1 MVSACMESASD
12 DFDSAQCSDGIRKCD
27 DNVLSKCIAGKW
39 HKIKTCDD
47 TTQCN
52 NQTGE
57 CDPIGSIC
65 TDGNW
70 KCNDNVLS
78 KCESGDWILKQTC
91 DKNTLCNVDIG
102 ECTPVALPEIKCQ
115 SDEHIFA
122 NQCEPDDEN
131 HCGTHTNDCTK
142 LSGWKSGSCIDK
154 QCYAYKCAT
163 GYHLASIIDANGN
176 EKTICE
182 QDTHDA
188 CGSINT
194 QCGADEICAQGVC
207 TDKCQPGEVICNGS
221 CINPKTNTQY
231 CGADPSCR
239 GFATCSGTEKCVDGS
254 CLLSSCAHNETLCTK
269 NGQKVCVD
277 VNGNNP
283 YHCGACGSTCVDT
296 EIAKATGCNQG
307 KCTYICYDNNI
318 NCGSNTEPL
327 CMPRERLKRDPL
339 NCGKCNKACEA
350 NELCQDGQCLVNSC
364 MGNACHYNNACVN
377 LNDHCGTQCLNCSAA
392 NNASAGYCQNG
403 TCVITACANGYHLST
418 DGTCE
423 IDSAIACPNGQAS
436 ATVNCNAIEYTQ
448 RGICEDKICKAKSCK
463 ANAHVEGNICVP
475 DTVGACGPSKT
486 NCRQIPGWKAGK
498 CENGVCVATACRQG
512 FCLNA
517 LHGKCTSAQNNS
529 TCGVDGGA
537 CQSCTI
543 KQVCSAGTCVDKKCA
558 GNVCQ
563 QKTEAGQEDICQN
576 DNTHCGSSCQD
587 CTINATASTCNDEGY
602 CQITA
607 CEKGYHEY
615 NNTCEADSIEHCGA
629 HGNACSVEN
638 GISFCNEGKC
648 DFDCYEGYKKVN
660 NSCERRTQ
668 FVLIWKRRLKPQ
680 GEYTDNVCIPIGKRS
695 SSIKI
700 CWGTSYT
707 PGKEQ
712 CTTIPS
718 SNSSKYYCYDYND
731 GSDESTIKITGVIE
745 DWSCLIGNTNYCNG
759 NVSNKFNGYL
769 KKIESYGEVKF
780 GNYAFYGTKLEGL
793 PPDESPKFSNNS
805 MKGAFANSNFNQDI
819 SHWDTSY
826 ITDMSEMFYNATSFN
841 QPLNNWDTSN
851 VKSMSKMFF
860 NATTFNQPLSNWD
873 TSNVKDMSYMFCD
886 ATNFNQPLNNW
897 DTSNVTIINSMF
909 YGATNFNQP
918 LNNWDTSNVK
928 DMRYMFASTKRF
940 NQPLSNWD
948 TTNVTNMSSM
958 FYAATSFNGY
968 LNTWNTSNVTNM
980 SSMFRGAQRFSQPL
994 NNWNTTNVK
1003 DMSYMFASTERFNQ
1017 PLDKWN
1023 TSNVKVM
1030 SSMFSGATNFNQPLD
1045 KWDTSNV
1052 TNMSKMF
1059 YNATSFDQPLDK
1071 WDVSKNTA
1079 LSIDLLFYES
1089 GMTRDNYCKLF
1100 NGAYKSYWEKFKK
1113 VLGKYFSCD

>member
-1 MVSACMESASD
+1 MKKRSFALLISAFMVSACMESASD

-70 KCNDNVLS
+70 KCDDNVLS

-239 GFATCSGTEKCVDGS
+239 SFATCSGTEKCVDGS

-418 DGTCE
+418 NGTCE

-486 NCRQIPGWKAGK
+486 N
-498 CENGVCVATACRQG
+498 
-512 FCLNA
+512 
-517 LHGKCTSAQNNS
+517 
-529 TCGVDGGA
+529 
-537 CQSCTI
+537 
-543 KQVCSAGTCVDKKCA
+543 
-558 GNVCQ
+558 
-563 QKTEAGQEDICQN
+563 
-576 DNTHCGSSCQD
+576 
-587 CTINATASTCNDEGY
+587 
-602 CQITA
+602 
-607 CEKGYHEY
+607 
-615 NNTCEADSIEHCGA
+615 
-629 HGNACSVEN
+629 
-638 GISFCNEGKC
+638 
-648 DFDCYEGYKKVN
+648 
-660 NSCERRTQ
+660 
-668 FVLIWKRRLKPQ
+668 
-680 GEYTDNVCIPIGKRS
+680 
-695 SSIKI
+695 
-700 CWGTSYT
+700 
-707 PGKEQ
+707 
-712 CTTIPS
+712 
-718 SNSSKYYCYDYND
+718 
-731 GSDESTIKITGVIE
+731 
-745 DWSCLIGNTNYCNG
+745 
-759 NVSNKFNGYL
+759 
-769 KKIESYGEVKF
+769 
-780 GNYAFYGTKLEGL
+780 
-793 PPDESPKFSNNS
+793 
-805 MKGAFANSNFNQDI
+805 
-819 SHWDTSY
+819 
-826 ITDMSEMFYNATSFN
+826 
-841 QPLNNWDTSN
+841 
-851 VKSMSKMFF
+851 
-860 NATTFNQPLSNWD
+860 
-873 TSNVKDMSYMFCD
+873 
-886 ATNFNQPLNNW
+886 
-897 DTSNVTIINSMF
+897 
-909 YGATNFNQP
+909 
-918 LNNWDTSNVK
+918 
-928 DMRYMFASTKRF
+928 
-940 NQPLSNWD
+940 
-948 TTNVTNMSSM
+948 
-958 FYAATSFNGY
+958 
-968 LNTWNTSNVTNM
+968 
-980 SSMFRGAQRFSQPL
+980 FR
-994 NNWNTTNVK
+994 
-1003 DMSYMFASTERFNQ
+1003 
-1017 PLDKWN
+1017 
-1023 TSNVKVM
+1023 
-1030 SSMFSGATNFNQPLD
+1030 
-1045 KWDTSNV
+1045 
-1052 TNMSKMF
+1052 
-1059 YNATSFDQPLDK
+1059 
-1071 WDVSKNTA
+1071 
-1079 LSIDLLFYES
+1079 
-1089 GMTRDNYCKLF
+1089 
-1100 NGAYKSYWEKFKK
+1100 
-1113 VLGKYFSCD
+1113 

>member
-1 MVSACMESASD
+1 MKKRSFALLIGAFMVSACMESASD

-57 CDPIGSIC
+57 CDPIDSIC
-65 TDGNW
+65 TDGTW

-91 DKNTLCNVDIG
+91 DKNTLCDVDIG

-327 CMPRERLKRDPL
+327 CMHRERLKRDPL

-403 TCVITACANGYHLST
+403 TCVITACAKGYHLST

-423 IDSAIACPNGQAS
+423 IDSATACPNGQAS

-543 KQVCSAGTCVDKKCA
+543 KHVCSAGACVDKKCV

-563 QKTEAGQEDICQN
+563 QKTEAGQEDICKN
-576 DNTHCGSSCQD
+576 DDTHCGSSCQD

-607 CEKGYHEY
+607 CKKGYHEY
-615 NNTCEADSIEHCGA
+615 NNTCEADSFEHCGA

-648 DFDCYEGYKKVN
+648 DFDCHEGYKKVN
-660 NSCERRTQ
+660 NSCEMRPQ
-668 FVLIWKRRLKPQ
+668 FILVWKRRIEPQ
-680 GEYTDNVCIPIGKRS
+680 GKYTDKYTDNVCIPIGKRS

-700 CWGTSYT
+700 CWGTST
-707 PGKEQ
+707 SPGKEP

-718 SNSSKYYCYDYND
+718 SNSSKYYCHHYDD
-731 GSDESTIKITGVIE
+731 GSDESTITITGEIE
-745 DWSCLIGNTNYCNG
+745 DWSCSAGSLSYCNG
-759 NVSNKFNGYL
+759 YFSDAHKFNGYL

-780 GNYAFYGTKLEGL
+780 GNYAFQGTRLEGL

-805 MKGAFANSNFNQDI
+805 MEGAFAYSNFNQDI
-819 SHWDTSY
+819 NHWDTSY
-826 ITDMSEMFYNATSFN
+826 ITNMSEMFSGATNFN
-841 QPLNNWDTSN
+841 RPLNNWDTSN
-851 VKSMSKMFF
+851 VKNMRWMFH
-860 NATTFNQPLSNWD
+860 NA
-873 TSNVKDMSYMFCD
+873 
-886 ATNFNQPLNNW
+886 
-897 DTSNVTIINSMF
+897 
-909 YGATNFNQP
+909 
-918 LNNWDTSNVK
+918 
-928 DMRYMFASTKRF
+928 R
-940 NQPLSNWD
+940 
-948 TTNVTNMSSM
+948 
-958 FYAATSFNGY
+958 SFN
-968 LNTWNTSNVTNM
+968 
-980 SSMFRGAQRFSQPL
+980 RPL
-994 NNWNTTNVK
+994 NNWNTTNVTSMSKMFEGAQRFNQPLDKWNTSNVK

-1052 TNMSKMF
+1052 TNMSEMFNNAVSFNRPLNSWNTTNVENMSKMF
-1059 YNATSFDQPLDK
+1059 YNAASFDQPLDK

-1100 NGAYKSYWEKFKK
+1100 KGAYKSRWEKFKK
-1113 VLGKYFSCD
+1113 VLGKSFNCD

>member
-1 MVSACMESASD
+1 MKKRSFALLISAFMVSACMESASD

-239 GFATCSGTEKCVDGS
+239 SFATCSGTEKCVDGS

-418 DGTCE
+418 NGTCE

-543 KQVCSAGTCVDKKCA
+543 KHVCSAGACVDKKCV

-587 CTINATASTCNDEGY
+587 CTLNATASTCNDEGY

-648 DFDCYEGYKKVN
+648 DFDCHEGYKKVN
-660 NSCERRTQ
+660 NSCERRPQ
-668 FVLIWKRRLKPQ
+668 FILVWKRRLEPQ
-680 GEYTDNVCIPIGKRS
+680 GKYTDNVCIPIGKRS

-700 CWGTSYT
+700 CWGTST
-707 PGKEQ
+707 SPGKEP
-712 CTTIPS
+712 CTTIES
-718 SNSSKYYCYDYND
+718 KNAAKYYCYDYND

-759 NVSNKFNGYL
+759 YISNKFNGYL

-826 ITDMSEMFYNATSFN
+826 ITDMSEMFYNATSFDR
-841 QPLNNWDTSN
+841 PLNNWDTSN
-851 VKSMSKMFF
+851 VKNMSKMFY
-860 NATTFNQPLSNWD
+860 NATSFNQPLSNWD
-873 TSNVKDMSYMFCD
+873 T
-886 ATNFNQPLNNW
+886 A
-897 DTSNVTIINSMF
+897 
-909 YGATNFNQP
+909 
-918 LNNWDTSNVK
+918 
-928 DMRYMFASTKRF
+928 
-940 NQPLSNWD
+940 
-948 TTNVTNMSSM
+948 NVTNM
-958 FYAATSFNGY
+958 N
-968 LNTWNTSNVTNM
+968 
-980 SSMFRGAQRFSQPL
+980 SMFRGAQRFSQPL
-994 NNWNTTNVK
+994 YKWKTTNVK

-1017 PLDKWN
+1017 PLYKWNTTNVKDMSYMFASAERFNQLINDWNTANVTSMNCMFNKATNFNQPLDKWN
-1023 TSNVKVM
+1023 TTNVKVM

-1052 TNMSKMF
+1052 TDMSEMFNNAVSFNRPLNSWNTKNVENMKRMF
-1059 YNATSFDQPLDK
+1059 YYAKSFDQPLDK
-1071 WDVSKNTA
+1071 WN
-1079 LSIDLLFYES
+1079 LSNIWSMNMIFYES

-1100 NGAYKSYWEKFKK
+1100 KGAYWSYWKYEKIY
-1113 VLGKYFSCD
+1113 LGKYFNCD

>member
-1 MVSACMESASD
+1 MKKRSFALLISAFMVSACMESASD
-12 DFDSAQCSDGIRKCD
+12 DFDSAQCSDGIRKCN

-65 TDGNW
+65 IDGTW

-102 ECTPVALPEIKCQ
+102 ECTPVVLPEIKCQ
-115 SDEHIFA
+115 SNEHIFA
-122 NQCEPDDEN
+122 NRCEPDDEN

-163 GYHLASIIDANGN
+163 GYHLASIINANGN

-269 NGQKVCVD
+269 NGQKICVD

-364 MGNACHYNNACVN
+364 IGNACHYNNACVN
-377 LNDHCGTQCLNCSAA
+377 LNDHCGTQCLNCSVA

-423 IDSAIACPNGQAS
+423 IDSATACPNGQAS

-486 NCRQIPGWKAGK
+486 NCRQIPGWKAGECK
-498 CENGVCVATACRQG
+498 NGVCVATACRLG
-512 FCLNA
+512 FCLNT

-543 KQVCSAGTCVDKKCA
+543 KHVCSAGACVDKKCV

-587 CTINATASTCNDEGY
+587 CTLNATASTCNDEGY

-648 DFDCYEGYKKVN
+648 DFDCHEGYKKVN
-660 NSCERRTQ
+660 NSCEMRPK
-668 FVLIWKRRLKPQ
+668 FILVWKRRLEPQ
-680 GEYTDNVCIPIGKRS
+680 GKYTDNVCIPIGKRS

-700 CWGTSYT
+700 CWGTST
-707 PGKEQ
+707 SPGKEP
-712 CTTIPS
+712 CTTIE
-718 SNSSKYYCYDYND
+718 SKNAAEYYCHHYDD
-731 GSDESTIKITGVIE
+731 GSDESTITITGEIE
-745 DWSCLIGNTNYCNG
+745 DWSCSAGSLSYCNG
-759 NVSNKFNGYL
+759 YLSDAHKFNGYL

-780 GNYAFYGTKLEGL
+780 GNYAFQGTRLEGL

-826 ITDMSEMFYNATSFN
+826 ITDMSSMFSG
-841 QPLNNWDTSN
+841 
-851 VKSMSKMFF
+851 
-860 NATTFNQPLSNWD
+860 
-873 TSNVKDMSYMFCD
+873 
-886 ATNFNQPLNNW
+886 ATNFNRPLDKWN
-897 DTSNVTIINSMF
+897 TTNVKVMSGMF
-909 YGATNFNQP
+909 YGATNFN
-918 LNNWDTSNVK
+918 
-928 DMRYMFASTKRF
+928 R
-940 NQPLSNWD
+940 
-948 TTNVTNMSSM
+948 
-958 FYAATSFNGY
+958 
-968 LNTWNTSNVTNM
+968 
-980 SSMFRGAQRFSQPL
+980 PL
-994 NNWNTTNVK
+994 NNWNTTNVTSMSKMFEGAQRFNQPLDKWNTSNVK

-1030 SSMFSGATNFNQPLD
+1030 SSMFSDATNFNHPLD

-1052 TNMSKMF
+1052 TNMSEMFNNAVSFNRPLNTWNTANVTSIDKMF
-1059 YNATSFDQPLDK
+1059 NNAASFDQPLDK
-1071 WDVSKNTA
+1071 WNVSKISSMNM
-1079 LSIDLLFYES
+1079 LFYES

-1100 NGAYKSYWEKFKK
+1100 EGAYKSRWEKFKK
-1113 VLGKYFSCD
+1113 VLGKYFNCD

>member
-1 MVSACMESASD
+1 MKKRSFALLISAFMVSACMESASD
-12 DFDSAQCSDGIRKCD
+12 DFDSAQCSDGIRKCN

-65 TDGNW
+65 IDGTW

-102 ECTPVALPEIKCQ
+102 ECTPVVLPEIKCQ
-115 SDEHIFA
+115 SNEHIFA
-122 NQCEPDDEN
+122 NRCEPDDEN

-239 GFATCSGTEKCVDGS
+239 SFATCSGTEKCVDGS

-364 MGNACHYNNACVN
+364 IGNACHYNNACVN
-377 LNDHCGTQCLNCSAA
+377 LNDHCGTQCLNCSVA

-423 IDSAIACPNGQAS
+423 IDSATACPNGQAS

-486 NCRQIPGWKAGK
+486 NCRQIPGWKAGECK
-498 CENGVCVATACRQG
+498 NGVCVATACRLG
-512 FCLNA
+512 FCLNT

-543 KQVCSAGTCVDKKCA
+543 KHVCSAGACVDKKCV

-587 CTINATASTCNDEGY
+587 CTLNATASTCNDEGY

-648 DFDCYEGYKKVN
+648 DFDCHEGYKKVN
-660 NSCERRTQ
+660 NSCEMRPK
-668 FVLIWKRRLKPQ
+668 FILVWKRRLEPQ
-680 GEYTDNVCIPIGKRS
+680 GKYTDNVCIPIGKRS

-700 CWGTSYT
+700 CWGTST
-707 PGKEQ
+707 SPGKEP
-712 CTTIPS
+712 CTTIE
-718 SNSSKYYCYDYND
+718 SKNAAEYYCHHYDD
-731 GSDESTIKITGVIE
+731 GSDESTITITGEIE
-745 DWSCLIGNTNYCNG
+745 DWSCSAGSLSYCNG
-759 NVSNKFNGYL
+759 YLSDAHKFNGYL

-780 GNYAFYGTKLEGL
+780 GNYAFQGTRLEGL

-826 ITDMSEMFYNATSFN
+826 ITNMSEMFSG
-841 QPLNNWDTSN
+841 
-851 VKSMSKMFF
+851 
-860 NATTFNQPLSNWD
+860 
-873 TSNVKDMSYMFCD
+873 
-886 ATNFNQPLNNW
+886 ATNFNRPLDKWN
-897 DTSNVTIINSMF
+897 TTNVKVMSGMF
-909 YGATNFNQP
+909 YGATNFN
-918 LNNWDTSNVK
+918 
-928 DMRYMFASTKRF
+928 R
-940 NQPLSNWD
+940 
-948 TTNVTNMSSM
+948 
-958 FYAATSFNGY
+958 
-968 LNTWNTSNVTNM
+968 
-980 SSMFRGAQRFSQPL
+980 PL
-994 NNWNTTNVK
+994 NNWNTTNVTSMSKMFEGAQRFNQPLDKWNTSNVK

-1030 SSMFSGATNFNQPLD
+1030 SSMFSDATNFNHPLD

-1052 TNMSKMF
+1052 TNMSEMFNNAVSFNRPLNTWNTANVTSIDKMF
-1059 YNATSFDQPLDK
+1059 NNAASFDQPLDK
-1071 WDVSKNTA
+1071 WNVSKISSMNM
-1079 LSIDLLFYES
+1079 LFYES

-1100 NGAYKSYWEKFKK
+1100 EGAYKSRWEKFKK
-1113 VLGKYFSCD
+1113 VLGKYFNCD

>member
-1 MVSACMESASD
+1 MKKRSFALLISAFMVSACMESASD

-70 KCNDNVLS
+70 KCDDNVLS

-102 ECTPVALPEIKCQ
+102 ECTPVVPPEIKCQ

-231 CGADPSCR
+231 CGADPSCS

-350 NELCQDGQCLVNSC
+350 TELCQDGQCLVNSC

-418 DGTCE
+418 NGTCE
-423 IDSAIACPNGQAS
+423 IDSATACPNGQAS

-498 CENGVCVATACRQG
+498 CKNGVCVATACRLG

-529 TCGVDGGA
+529 TCGIDGGA

-543 KQVCSAGTCVDKKCA
+543 KHVCSAGACVDKKCV

-576 DNTHCGSSCQD
+576 DNTHCGSNCQD
-587 CTINATASTCNDEGY
+587 CTINATASTCNDKGY

-648 DFDCYEGYKKVN
+648 DFDCHEGYKKVN
-660 NSCERRTQ
+660 NSCEMRPK
-668 FVLIWKRRLKPQ
+668 FILVWKRRLEPQ
-680 GEYTDNVCIPIGKRS
+680 GKYTDNVCIPIGKRS

-700 CWGTSYT
+700 CWGTST
-707 PGKEQ
+707 SPGKEP
-712 CTTIPS
+712 CTTIE
-718 SNSSKYYCYDYND
+718 SKNAAEYYCHHYDD
-731 GSDESTIKITGVIE
+731 GSDESTITITGEIE
-745 DWSCLIGNTNYCNG
+745 DWSCSAGSLSYCNG
-759 NVSNKFNGYL
+759 YLSDAHKFNGYL

-780 GNYAFYGTKLEGL
+780 GNYAFQGTRLEGL

-826 ITDMSEMFYNATSFN
+826 ITDMSSMFSG
-841 QPLNNWDTSN
+841 
-851 VKSMSKMFF
+851 
-860 NATTFNQPLSNWD
+860 
-873 TSNVKDMSYMFCD
+873 
-886 ATNFNQPLNNW
+886 ATNFNRPLDKWN
-897 DTSNVTIINSMF
+897 TTNVKVMSGMF
-909 YGATNFNQP
+909 YGATNFN
-918 LNNWDTSNVK
+918 
-928 DMRYMFASTKRF
+928 R
-940 NQPLSNWD
+940 
-948 TTNVTNMSSM
+948 
-958 FYAATSFNGY
+958 
-968 LNTWNTSNVTNM
+968 
-980 SSMFRGAQRFSQPL
+980 PL
-994 NNWNTTNVK
+994 NNWNTTNVTSMSKMFEGAQRFNQPLDKWNTSNVK

-1030 SSMFSGATNFNQPLD
+1030 SSMFSDATNFNHPLD

-1052 TNMSKMF
+1052 TNMSEMFNNAVSFNRPLNTWNTANVTSIDKMF
-1059 YNATSFDQPLDK
+1059 NNAASFDQPLDK
-1071 WDVSKNTA
+1071 WNVSKISSMNM
-1079 LSIDLLFYES
+1079 LFYES

-1100 NGAYKSYWEKFKK
+1100 EGAYKSRWEKFKK
-1113 VLGKYFSCD
+1113 VLGKYFNCD

>member
-12 DFDSAQCSDGIRKCD
+12 DFDSAQCSDGIRKCN

-65 TDGNW
+65 IDGTW

-102 ECTPVALPEIKCQ
+102 ECTPVVLPEIKCQ
-115 SDEHIFA
+115 SNEHIFA
-122 NQCEPDDEN
+122 NRCEPDDEN

-239 GFATCSGTEKCVDGS
+239 SFATCSGTEKCVDGS

-364 MGNACHYNNACVN
+364 IGNACHYNNACVN
-377 LNDHCGTQCLNCSAA
+377 LNDHCGTQCLNCSVA

-423 IDSAIACPNGQAS
+423 IDSATACPNGQAS

-486 NCRQIPGWKAGK
+486 NCRQIPGWKAGECK
-498 CENGVCVATACRQG
+498 NGVCVATACRLG
-512 FCLNA
+512 FCLNT

-543 KQVCSAGTCVDKKCA
+543 KHVCSAGACVDKKCV

-587 CTINATASTCNDEGY
+587 CTLNATASTCNDEGY

-648 DFDCYEGYKKVN
+648 DFDCHEGYKKVN
-660 NSCERRTQ
+660 NSCEMRPK
-668 FVLIWKRRLKPQ
+668 FILVWKRRLEPQ
-680 GEYTDNVCIPIGKRS
+680 GKYTDNVCIPIGKRS

-700 CWGTSYT
+700 CWGTST
-707 PGKEQ
+707 SPGKEP
-712 CTTIPS
+712 CTTIE
-718 SNSSKYYCYDYND
+718 SKNAAEYYCHHYDD
-731 GSDESTIKITGVIE
+731 GSDESTITITGEIE
-745 DWSCLIGNTNYCNG
+745 DWSCSAGSLSYCNG
-759 NVSNKFNGYL
+759 YLSDAHKFNGYL

-780 GNYAFYGTKLEGL
+780 GNYAFQGTRLEGL

-826 ITDMSEMFYNATSFN
+826 ITNMSEMFSG
-841 QPLNNWDTSN
+841 
-851 VKSMSKMFF
+851 
-860 NATTFNQPLSNWD
+860 
-873 TSNVKDMSYMFCD
+873 
-886 ATNFNQPLNNW
+886 ATNFNRPLDKWN
-897 DTSNVTIINSMF
+897 TTNVKVMSGMF
-909 YGATNFNQP
+909 YGATNFN
-918 LNNWDTSNVK
+918 
-928 DMRYMFASTKRF
+928 R
-940 NQPLSNWD
+940 
-948 TTNVTNMSSM
+948 
-958 FYAATSFNGY
+958 
-968 LNTWNTSNVTNM
+968 
-980 SSMFRGAQRFSQPL
+980 PL
-994 NNWNTTNVK
+994 NNWNTTNVTSMSKMFEGAQRFNQPLDKWNTSNVK

-1030 SSMFSGATNFNQPLD
+1030 SSMFSDATNFNHPLD

-1052 TNMSKMF
+1052 TNMSEMFNNAVSFNRPLNTWNTANVTSIDKMF
-1059 YNATSFDQPLDK
+1059 NNAASFDQPLDK
-1071 WDVSKNTA
+1071 WNVSKISSMNM
-1079 LSIDLLFYES
+1079 LFYES

-1100 NGAYKSYWEKFKK
+1100 EGAYKSRWEKFKK
-1113 VLGKYFSCD
+1113 VLGKYFNCD